1 LSIVQI
7 HGAIN
12 VYLPNSLQILTEILK
27 VKMIRYKAWI
37 AILAGLIIISA
48 GCGSSTTDE
57 SQGRNMVTPAV
68 EAIEARFG
76 SLPLEDRISGT
87 VIADNQVDIYAE
99 ISGIVEQVLVQNGD
113 RVTRGQAL
121 LRIRDS
127 ELRERIKQSEAGLEI
142 AKARQEQAEAS
153 LAQLQAQ
160 FDRAKSLADR
170 NLSSQAEIDNIT
182 AQLTNAKANMSLAV
196 AQVNQAQSSLDEA
209 QVNISRTV
217 IRSPVAGLVG
227 QRAAE
232 PGQLVTGNSRLF
244 IVGDPQNVRV
254 TIVLTERM
262 MSYIREGMNVE
273 IGNQAYPDTV
283 VRATISRIS
292 PFLDPVTHTTT
303 AEIDINNQTRFLIP
317 GMFVAVDVFYGQS
330 QNATLVPNS
339 AVYRHP
345 LTGIEGVYVARS
357 IGTELQ
363 PVNKVDATSPP
374 PLTEP
379 TPIEFVEV
387 NVLAKGRQM
396 SGISGISSGT
406 WVVTIGQNILAG
418 GALEARVRTVGWD
431 RILDLQNLTE
441 EDVLNSIM
449 NGNTP
454 APAASPSTSRL

>member
-1 LSIVQI
+1 
-7 HGAIN
+7 
-12 VYLPNSLQILTEILK
+12 
-27 VKMIRYKAWI
+27 MIRIKAWT
-37 AILAGLIIISA
+37 AILVGAAIISG
-48 GCGSSTTDE
+48 GCSSSTSEET
-57 SQGRNMVTPAV
+57 QGRNMVTPAV

-99 ISGIVEQVLVQNGD
+99 ANGIVEQVLVQNGD

-121 LRIRDS
+121 LRIRDT
-127 ELRERIKQSEAGLEI
+127 ELRERIKQSQAGLEI
-142 AKARQEQAEAS
+142 AKARQEQAEAN
-153 LAQLQAQ
+153 LAQLQSQ
-160 FDRAKSLADR
+160 YDRAKSLADR

-182 AQLTNAKANMSLAV
+182 AQLTSAKASMSLAI
-196 AQVNQAQSSLDEA
+196 AEVNQAQSELDEA
-209 QVNISRTV
+209 QVNLSRTV

-227 QRAAE
+227 HRMVE
-232 PGQLVTGNSRLF
+232 PGQLITGNSRLF

-254 TIVLTERM
+254 NIVLTERM
-262 MSYIREGMNVE
+262 MSYISEGMNVE
-273 IGNQAYPDTV
+273 ISNQAYPDTV

-303 AEIDINNQTRFLIP
+303 AEIDINNETRFLIP

-363 PVNKVDATSPP
+363 PVNEIDASAPP

-379 TPIEFVEV
+379 TPVEFVEV
-387 NVLAKGRQM
+387 KVLAKGRQM
-396 SGISGISSGT
+396 SGISGVSSGV
-406 WVVTIGQNILAG
+406 WIVTVGQNILAG
-418 GALEARVRTVGWD
+418 GATEARVRTVGWD
-431 RILDLQNLTE
+431 RIMNLQNLTE
-441 EDVLNSIM
+441 EDVLNSVM

-454 APAASPSTSRL
+454 APAASPTNSRL